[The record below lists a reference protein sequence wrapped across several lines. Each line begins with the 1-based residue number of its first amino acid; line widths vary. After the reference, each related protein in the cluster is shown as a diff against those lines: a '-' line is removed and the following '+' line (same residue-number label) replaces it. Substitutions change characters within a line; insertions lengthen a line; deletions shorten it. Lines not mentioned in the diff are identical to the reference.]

1 MLSDIARQ
9 RCQRAKQRY
18 EVAKQRYQEA
28 KHRYREATWRCTQAK
43 QRYKETKRRCDE
55 AMQRCKEGGHKC
67 ERCGAD
73 NSIWEELRMSE
84 PVEQEGWR
92 GIIAFTK
99 PHCCLPFVITVLSTL
114 LGLLAFFTL
123 WANIKPY
130 FRVLALL
137 MTASGCLLSLQGV
150 YTARLKIRQKELLRR
165 VKRGWRRGISTQ
177 VLALLLPAGAVGTV
191 LILTY
196 ALIRIGDLW
205 ELVKWLAL
213 ISAPDMGD
221 GLPKKVVAVLPFVS
235 LIGCVVL
242 AICFTASSS
251 LLLTLRYIKRLN
263 ELLPHPLF
271 LQGERLA
278 QVVRREAEVELGRL
292 DPRSTDVENTNASWM
307 GYIQLREQAS
317 PRPLRLPPTVDM
329 SIAAEIPSSPQVE
342 LWIHAATWVWD
353 ELKRTDDGGIEMKV
367 ARHEIYQL
375 PKPTDHSS
383 HRPHPRV
390 CYVVRADPWGHIVRI
405 QRDDKQTK

>member
-1 MLSDIARQ
+1 M
-9 RCQRAKQRY
+9 
-18 EVAKQRYQEA
+18 
-28 KHRYREATWRCTQAK
+28 
-43 QRYKETKRRCDE
+43 
-55 AMQRCKEGGHKC
+55 
-67 ERCGAD
+67 
-73 NSIWEELRMSE
+73 
-84 PVEQEGWR
+84 
-92 GIIAFTK
+92 
-99 PHCCLPFVITVLSTL
+99 
-114 LGLLAFFTL
+114 
-123 WANIKPY
+123 
-130 FRVLALL
+130 
-137 MTASGCLLSLQGV
+137 
-150 YTARLKIRQKELLRR
+150 
-165 VKRGWRRGISTQ
+165 
-177 VLALLLPAGAVGTV
+177 
-191 LILTY
+191 
-196 ALIRIGDLW
+196 
-205 ELVKWLAL
+205 
-213 ISAPDMGD
+213 
-221 GLPKKVVAVLPFVS
+221 
-235 LIGCVVL
+235 L